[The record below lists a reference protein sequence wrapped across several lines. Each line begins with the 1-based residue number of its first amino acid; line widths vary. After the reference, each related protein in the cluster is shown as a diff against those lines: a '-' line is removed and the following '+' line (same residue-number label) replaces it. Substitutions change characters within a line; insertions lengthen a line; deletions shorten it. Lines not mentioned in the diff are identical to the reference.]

1 VFRNL
6 TGIGEPAPAGGF
18 GAHEPG
24 LSGEP
29 GPGMSGEPGP
39 GAAADGLAAQGDTAF
54 AGGRMPGSFPMAG
67 AGAAG
72 GQGEAERSSQ
82 YWASEDEATWGPGL
96 SPGPAGPGAAAGDG
110 MGWMMPGGGAG
121 RGQDRERSRLAW
133 LGEDDDF
140 WGTGDPAVP
149 PVIGG

>member
-82 YWASEDEATWGPGL
+82 YWASEDAATWGPGL
-96 SPGPAGPGAAAGDG
+96 SPGTGGPDAAAGDG